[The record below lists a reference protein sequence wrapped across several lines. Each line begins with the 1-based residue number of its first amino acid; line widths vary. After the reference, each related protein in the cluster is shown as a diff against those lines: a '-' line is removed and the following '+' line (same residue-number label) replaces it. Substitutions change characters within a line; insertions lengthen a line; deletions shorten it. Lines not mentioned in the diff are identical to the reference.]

1 MSSNRRPPPV
11 LDGRSGAGFGNMT
24 AHHANRETT
33 VATVL
38 VTGANRGIGLQ
49 LCKQLATRGD
59 EVIAVCRESTDELAA
74 LGIRVIDGI
83 DVGNGDAV
91 ETLRQELDGQPI
103 DILVNNAGILLRDT
117 FGEMDYDAMAEQ
129 YRVNT
134 LGPLRV
140 TEALVDNLHEG
151 SKVAIVSSRVGS
163 IEDNG
168 SGGNYGY
175 RASKA
180 AVNMIGTNLR
190 HELLPRG
197 IAVALL
203 HPGLVATDMTG
214 GAGIDPADSA
224 SGLIE
229 RIDALTLEKTGGFWH
244 AEGYTLPW

>member
-1 MSSNRRPPPV
+1 M
-11 LDGRSGAGFGNMT
+11 
-24 AHHANRETT
+24 
-33 VATVL
+33 ATVL

-49 LCKQLATRGD
+49 LCKQFAERGD
-59 EVIAVCRESTDELAA
+59 EVIAVCRETTDELSA
-74 LGIRVIDGI
+74 LGVRVVDGI
-83 DVGNGDAV
+83 DVSSGTAV
-91 ETLRQELDGQPI
+91 ETLRQELDELPV
-103 DILVNNAGILLRDT
+103 DILVNNAGILLRDA
-117 FGEMDYDAMAEQ
+117 FGDIDYDAMAEQ

-140 TEALVDNLHEG
+140 TEALADNLHEG

-180 AVNMIGTNLR
+180 AVNMIGMNLN

-197 IAVALL
+197 IAVGLL

-214 GAGIDPADSA
+214 GSGIDPADSA
-224 SGLIE
+224 RGLIE
-229 RIDALTLEKTGGFWH
+229 RIDELTLQNSGGFWH

>member
-1 MSSNRRPPPV
+1 M
-11 LDGRSGAGFGNMT
+11 
-24 AHHANRETT
+24 
-33 VATVL
+33 ATVL

-49 LCKQLATRGD
+49 LCKQFAARGD
-59 EVIAVCRESTDELAA
+59 EVIAVCRESTDDLAA
-74 LGIRVIDGI
+74 LGVRVIDGI

-91 ETLRQELDGQPI
+91 DTLREELDGQPI
-103 DILVNNAGILLRDT
+103 DILVNNAGILLRDA
-117 FGEMDYDAMAEQ
+117 FGDIDYDAMAEQ

-140 TEALVDNLHEG
+140 TEALIDNLHRG
-151 SKVAIVSSRVGS
+151 SRVAIVTSRVGS

-180 AVNMIGTNLR
+180 AVNMIGTNLK

-214 GAGIDPADSA
+214 GTGIDPADSA
-224 SGLIE
+224 RGLIE
-229 RIDALTLEKTGGFWH
+229 RIDELTLANTGGFWH
-244 AEGYTLPW
+244 AEGYALPW